1 MCVAEK
7 EDGGRVIQRA
17 SVAHV
22 DAKRLLLR
30 R

>member
-1 MCVAEK
+1 MCVAEE

-22 DAKRLLLR
+22 DAKWLLPR